1 MIHGSCV
8 IVIGRRRGKSSH
20 PSPAAIAEVA
30 RDLPAI
36 SEKVLPHF
44 LLIGH
49 FPVGVDG
56 VIDRAKTPPQEFVTH
71 SKNAWSV
78 PLLSKDRTSPS
89 AAMCICGV
97 LSGSVGGL
105 EHSVA
110 LGGCAG
116 TVFGN
121 SDVRRLGGPGARFN
135 RKCFGMGLCLYRVER
150 KKGRYVA
157 RKLCLVTP
165 G

>member
-8 IVIGRRRGKSSH
+8 IVIGRRRRKSSP

-56 VIDRAKTPPQEFVTH
+56 VINRAKTPPQEFVAH
-71 SKNAWSV
+71 AKNAWSV
-78 PLLSKDRTSPS
+78 LLLSNDRTPS
-89 AAMCICGV
+89 VAMCICGV
-97 LSGSVGGL
+97 LSGSVCGL

-116 TVFGN
+116 AVFGD
-121 SDVRRLGGPGARFN
+121 SDVRRLGGPGTRFN
-135 RKCFGMGLCLYRVER
+135 RSCLV
-150 KKGRYVA
+150 
-157 RKLCLVTP
+157 RKLCLC